1 MDGQVF
7 KAPAWTDAFVRD
19 CHKGLL
25 SGPPARFAYPKLSR
39 ADRWPVEEIGR
50 RYASFREHCLGIGN
64 VYAIWT
70 RDPRKGESWRPRY
83 VGERRSEYLA
93 ARIRDHL
100 VNKGERTGSQLGN
113 VQRAVFDGSEIA
125 VSCIMVRPEE
135 LRLYVEA
142 AILKLE
148 SRLDWNKQ
156 GTGRTAAAE
165 GMSGGAPPEPGRAF
179 APAAAPGGTSM
190 EETIAALR
198 RERAGRPSVSAAEIR
213 ATRDLGRP

>member
-1 MDGQVF
+1 MNGRVF
-7 KAPAWTDAFVRD
+7 EAPAGTGAFVRD
-19 CHKGLL
+19 CREGLL
-25 SGPPARFAYPKLSR
+25 SRRPARFDYPKLSR
-39 ADRWPVEEIGR
+39 TDDWPAEEIGNL
-50 RYASFREHCLGIGN
+50 YASFREHRLGTGN

-93 ARIRDHL
+93 ARIREHL
-100 VNKGERTGSQLGN
+100 VKKGKRTGSKLDD

-135 LRLYVEA
+135 LRHYVEA

-156 GTGRTAAAE
+156 GTIRTT
-165 GMSGGAPPEPGRAF
+165 
-179 APAAAPGGTSM
+179 APGGVSI

-198 RERAGRPSVSAAEIR
+198 RDRAGRPPVSAAEIR
-213 ATRDLGRP
+213 ATRDLGHP